1 MQFFKNINDKLIK
14 WLDEKIA
21 EADKEEQAHKP
32 YSVDTQNLRI
42 NMSDWA
48 NVYKNMNVGPDE
60 LFRREFNKETGL
72 YKTPKKENKCIN
84 ES

>member
-32 YSVDTQNLRI
+32 YSVDTQNLRK

-48 NVYKNMNVGPDE
+48 NVYKNYSEENLIKKQVYTKLLKRKINV
-60 LFRREFNKETGL
+60 
-72 YKTPKKENKCIN
+72 
-84 ES
+84 

>member
-32 YSVDTQNLRI
+32 YSVDTQNLRK

-60 LFRREFNKETGL
+60 LFRREFNKKQVYTKL
-72 YKTPKKENKCIN
+72 LKRKIN
-84 ES
+84 V